1 MRQRAW
7 QGSFSMPEIILKIQ
21 HVAGLHA
28 RPAAMFVQTANQY
41 KSIIKVRYGERE
53 ANAKSIMGILTV
65 GASQGAVVTV
75 CAEGED
81 AAQALESLRDLVE
94 SNFGEQS

>member
-1 MRQRAW
+1 
-7 QGSFSMPEIILKIQ
+7 MPEVILTI
-21 HVAGLHA
+21 HHSAGLHA
-28 RPAAMFVQTANQY
+28 RPAAMFVQTANKY

-53 ANAKSIMGILTV
+53 VNGKSIMGILTV

-81 AAQALESLRDLVE
+81 AVQALDSLRELVE
-94 SNFGEQS
+94 NNFGEQQ